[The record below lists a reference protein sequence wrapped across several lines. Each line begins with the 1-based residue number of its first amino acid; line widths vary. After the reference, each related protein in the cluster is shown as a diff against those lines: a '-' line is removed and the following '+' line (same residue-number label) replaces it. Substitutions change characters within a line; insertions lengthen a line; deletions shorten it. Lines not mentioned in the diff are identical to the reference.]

1 MTADAERYRFS
12 RLANGVRVVSL
23 DRPEVATASVGL
35 WIDVGA
41 RYEPVEL
48 NGVAHLLEHMAFKG
62 TARRSAQAIAEEI
75 ENVGG
80 QLNAYTS
87 REHTAFYARVLAEDV
102 PLAVDLLADIVRHA
116 RIDEEELARERTVV
130 LQEIGQVLDTPD
142 DWVFDLWQETAYPD
156 QPLGRSI
163 LGPAATVE
171 RLGRAD
177 VLGYL
182 TTHYA
187 PERLVVAAAGRVEHD
202 RLTALAEQHLGD
214 LPPKPAPAMPP
225 AAYRGGH
232 RLERDESE
240 QLHLVLG
247 VEGVRYDDP
256 DFYAAQV
263 LATALGGGMSSRLF
277 QEVREKR
284 GLAYNVFA
292 FSASYVD
299 TGLFGMYAA
308 AAPADAAEL
317 LEVVDATS
325 RTLVAAPDEAEIA
338 RARAQLKASL
348 LMGLESSTAVCE
360 DLARQHLIFGDYL
373 APAAIAR
380 RIDAVD
386 AAAVAR
392 VGERLLGRP
401 TASLC
406 ALGPVT
412 PAFER
417 AAGYALAA

>member
-1 MTADAERYRFS
+1 MTATADRYRFS
-12 RLANGVRVVSL
+12 RLANGVRVVSI
-23 DRPEVATASVGL
+23 DMPQVATASVGI
-35 WIDVGA
+35 WVDVGA

-75 ENVGG
+75 EDVGG

-116 RIDEEELARERTVV
+116 RIDAEELARERTVV

-142 DWVFDLWQETAYPD
+142 DWVFDLWQDTAYPD

-171 RLGRAD
+171 RLGRDD

-187 PERLVVAAAGRVEHD
+187 PERLVVAAAGRVDHD
-202 RLTALAEQHLGD
+202 RLTALADAHLGD
-214 LPPKPAPAMPP
+214 LPRRAAPAMPP
-225 AAYRGGH
+225 ATYRGGLK
-232 RLERDESE
+232 LEADESE

-247 VEGVRYDDP
+247 VEGLRYDDP

-277 QEVREKR
+277 QEVRERR

-299 TGLFGMYAA
+299 TGLAGMYAA
-308 AAPADAAEL
+308 AAPEDAAEL
-317 LEVVDATS
+317 LRVMVATS
-325 RTLVAAPDEAEIA
+325 RELVDAPSAGEIA

-373 APAAIAR
+373 APEAIAA

-386 AAAVAR
+386 AGAVAR
-392 VGERLLGRP
+392 VGRRLLAHP
-401 TASLC
+401 HASLC

-412 PAFER
+412 GDLER
-417 AAGYALAA
+417 AAGDALAA

>member
-1 MTADAERYRFS
+1 
-12 RLANGVRVVSL
+12 
-23 DRPEVATASVGL
+23 
-35 WIDVGA
+35 
-41 RYEPVEL
+41 
-48 NGVAHLLEHMAFKG
+48 
-62 TARRSAQAIAEEI
+62 
-75 ENVGG
+75 
-80 QLNAYTS
+80 
-87 REHTAFYARVLAEDV
+87 
-102 PLAVDLLADIVRHA
+102 LADIVRHA

-142 DWVFDLWQETAYPD
+142 DWVFDLWQDTAYPD

-171 RLGRAD
+171 RLGRDD

-187 PERLVVAAAGRVEHD
+187 PERLVVAAAGRVDHD
-202 RLTALAEQHLGD
+202 RLTALADEHLGD
-214 LPPKPAPAMPP
+214 LRRRDAPAMPR
-225 AAYRGGH
+225 ATYRGGLK
-232 RLERDESE
+232 LEADDSE

-247 VEGVRYDDP
+247 VEGVHYDDP

-277 QEVREKR
+277 QEVRERR
-284 GLAYNVFA
+284 GLAYSVFA

-299 TGLFGMYAA
+299 TGLMGMYAA
-308 AAPADAAEL
+308 AAPSDAAEL
-317 LEVVDATS
+317 LGVLEDTS
-325 RTLVAAPDEAEIA
+325 RALVQSPREGEIA

-360 DLARQHLIFGDYL
+360 DLARQQLIFGDYL
-373 APAAIAR
+373 APEAIAA

-392 VGERLLGRP
+392 VGRRLFARP
-401 TASLC
+401 VPSLC
-406 ALGPVT
+406 TLGPLT
-412 PAFER
+412 PALER
-417 AAGYALAA
+417 AAGGALAA

>member
-1 MTADAERYRFS
+1 MTATADRYRFS
-12 RLANGVRVVSL
+12 RLANGVRVVSI
-23 DRPEVATASVGL
+23 DMPQVATASVGI
-35 WIDVGA
+35 WVDVGA

-75 ENVGG
+75 EDVGG

-87 REHTAFYARVLAEDV
+87 REHTAFYARVLADDL

-116 RIDEEELARERTVV
+116 RIEPEELARERTVV

-142 DWVFDLWQETAYPD
+142 DWVFDLWQDTAYPN

-171 RLGRAD
+171 RLGRD
-177 VLGYL
+177 EVMGYL

-187 PERLVVAAAGRVEHD
+187 PERLVVAAAGRVDHA
-202 RLTALAEQHLGD
+202 RLTALAEAHLGD
-214 LPPKPAPAMPP
+214 LRPRPAPAMPR
-225 AAYRGGH
+225 AHYGGGH
-232 RLERDESE
+232 KLEADDGE

-256 DFYAAQV
+256 DFYPAQV

-277 QEVREKR
+277 QEVRERR

-292 FSASYVD
+292 FAASYVD

-308 AAPADAAEL
+308 AAPEDAAEL
-317 LEVVDATS
+317 VRVLDATS
-325 RTLVAAPDEAEIA
+325 RTLVEAPAEAEIA

-360 DLARQHLIFGDYL
+360 DLARQHLIFGDYM
-373 APAAIAR
+373 APEAIAAK
-380 RIDAVD
+380 IEAVD

-392 VGERLLGRP
+392 VGRRLLARP
-401 TASLC
+401 RPSLC
-406 ALGPVT
+406 ALGPLT
-412 PAFER
+412 PALEH
-417 AAGYALAA
+417 AAGAALAA

>member
-1 MTADAERYRFS
+1 MTASAERYRFS
-12 RLANGVRVVSL
+12 RLDNGVRVVSI
-23 DRPEVATASVGL
+23 DVPHVATASLGIWV
-35 WIDVGA
+35 DVGA
-41 RYEPVEL
+41 RHEPVER

-62 TARRSAQAIAEEI
+62 TRRRSAQGIAEEI

-87 REHTAFYARVLAEDV
+87 REHTAFHARVLAEDV
-102 PLAVDLLADIVRHA
+102 PLAMDLLADIVRNA

-142 DWVFDLWQETAYPD
+142 DWVFDLWQDTAYPD

-163 LGPAATVE
+163 LGPAETVE
-171 RLGRAD
+171 RLQRAD
-177 VLGYL
+177 VLDHL
-182 TTHYA
+182 RTHYA
-187 PERLVVAAAGRVEHD
+187 PERLVVAAAGRVDHE
-202 RLTALAEQHLGD
+202 RLTDLARAHLGD
-214 LPPKPAPAMPP
+214 LARRPAPPMAPGR
-225 AAYRGGH
+225 YRGGH
-232 RLERDESE
+232 RLEADDAE

-247 VEGVRYDDP
+247 VEGVAYDDP

-292 FSASYVD
+292 FAASYVD

-317 LEVVDATS
+317 LTVLEATS
-325 RTLVAAPDEAEIA
+325 RALVARPDAGEIA

-373 APAAIAR
+373 APEAIAA

-386 AAAVAR
+386 AAALAR
-392 VGERLLGRP
+392 VGERLLARP
-401 TASLC
+401 RASLC

-412 PAFER
+412 PELER

>member
-1 MTADAERYRFS
+1 MPADTYRFS
-12 RLANGVRVVSL
+12 RLDNGVRVVSVAM
-23 DRPEVATASVGL
+23 PQVATASVGI
-35 WIDVGA
+35 WVDVGA

-48 NGVAHLLEHMAFKG
+48 NGVAHLMEHMAFKG
-62 TARRSAQAIAEEI
+62 TARRSAQRIAEEI

-87 REHTAFYARVLAEDV
+87 REHTAFYARVLAADV

-116 RIDEEELARERTVV
+116 RIDEAELARERTVV

-142 DWVFDLWQETAYPD
+142 DWVFDLWQDCAYPD

-163 LGPAATVE
+163 LGPASTVE
-171 RLGRAD
+171 RLGRGE
-177 VLGYL
+177 VLDYL
-182 TTHYA
+182 RTHYA
-187 PERLVVAAAGRVEHD
+187 PERLVVSAAGKVDHA
-202 RLTALAEQHLGD
+202 ALHELATEHLGD
-214 LPPKPAPAMPP
+214 LQPRSAPMMPP
-225 AAYRGGH
+225 AHYRGGH
-232 RLERDESE
+232 RLEAEEHE

-247 VEGVRYDDP
+247 VEGLTYADA

-292 FSASYVD
+292 FSSSYVD

-317 LEVVDATS
+317 VRLLDTTS
-325 RTLVAAPDEAEIA
+325 RALVDRPDPAEID

-348 LMGLESSTAVCE
+348 LMGLESSSAVCE
-360 DLARQHLIFGDYL
+360 DLARQHLIFGEYL
-373 APAAIAR
+373 PPEAIAG

-392 VGERLLGRP
+392 VGRRLLGAARP
-401 TASLC
+401 SLC
-406 ALGPVT
+406 ALGPIT
-412 PAFER
+412 PALEG
-417 AAGYALAA
+417 AANTALAA